1 MFINSVLTNVILDWS
16 FLNPLTENDDGKT
29 IFEEKQVL
37 AQTEISPEIYY

>member
-1 MFINSVLTNVILDWS
+1 MFIDLVLTNVILDWS

-37 AQTEISPEIYY
+37 AQAEIGPEIYY